1 MGDPWKSITPKG
13 VQAFVNATLATL
25 LVWLSIEN
33 HLAMVINY
41 MSNNLSSHTAGLS
54 AYYVIV
60 AFVLYKL
67 LYKRSSYDVNEK
79 RATKYAILTML
90 LIWITWEG
98 YLQFIVPIMGM
109 IGIFPSLANSLIIGT
124 VAFTVF
130 ITMYYG
136 LHGKYFTTLMLE
148 HMPWVIAP
156 DKFLPFFW
164 LWINAIVAG
173 LLNAFDVNAFW
184 YFVNLFFIF
193 LLPSLF
199 IGTKV
204 QEKHGLRIQKKD
216 DYFDD

>member
-41 MSNNLSSHTAGLS
+41 MSNILSSRTAGLS
-54 AYYVIV
+54 AYFLIV

-98 YLQFIVPIMGM
+98 YLQFIIPIMGM
-109 IGIFPSLANSLIIGT
+109 VGIFPSLANSLIIGT

-156 DKFLPFFW
+156 DKYLPFFW

-216 DYFDD
+216 DYFDE

>member
-13 VQAFVNATLATL
+13 VQAFVNGSIATL
-25 LVWLSIEN
+25 LVWLTVEN
-33 HLAMVINY
+33 HLSI
-41 MSNNLSSHTAGLS
+41 
-54 AYYVIV
+54 VIV
-60 AFVLYKL
+60 TLSDLFASETFGMIVFYFLAIVILYKL
-67 LYKRSSYDVNEK
+67 LYKRSAYDVNEK
-79 RATKYAILTML
+79 RATKFAIISIA
-90 LIWITWEG
+90 LIWLVWEG
-98 YLQFIVPIMGM
+98 YLSFLAIPLSMVGV
-109 IGIFPSLANSLIIGT
+109 FPALANSLIVGT
-124 VAFTVF
+124 VIFVIF
-130 ITMYYG
+130 ITVYYG

-164 LWINAIVAG
+164 LWINAIMAG
-173 LLNAFDVNAFW
+173 LLNVFEVNAFW

-204 QEKHGLRIQKKD
+204 QEKHGLRIKKQD

>member
-41 MSNNLSSHTAGLS
+41 MSNVLSSHTAGLS
-54 AYYVIV
+54 AYYLIV
-60 AFVLYKL
+60 VFVLYKL

-98 YLQFIVPIMGM
+98 YLQFIIPIMGM

-216 DYFDD
+216 DYFDE

>member
-13 VQAFVNATLATL
+13 VQAFVNASIATL
-25 LVWLSIEN
+25 IVWLTAEN
-33 HLAMVINY
+33 HLSVVI
-41 MSNNLSSHTAGLS
+41 STLAGLLSSTTIALVI
-54 AYYVIV
+54 YYILGIVII
-60 AFVLYKL
+60 YKL

-79 RATKYAILTML
+79 RATKYAILSMI
-90 LIWITWEG
+90 LIWLVWEG
-98 YLQFIVPIMGM
+98 YLSFLAIPLGM
-109 IGIFPSLANSLIIGT
+109 IGIFPELANSLIVGT
-124 VAFTVF
+124 VIFSIF
-130 ITMYYG
+130 ITVYYG

-164 LWINAIVAG
+164 LWINAIMAG
-173 LLNAFDVNAFW
+173 LLNVFDVNAFW

-204 QEKHGLRIQKKD
+204 QEKHGLRIKKQD

>member
-41 MSNNLSSHTAGLS
+41 MSNVLSSHTAGLS
-54 AYYVIV
+54 AYYMIV

-79 RATKYAILTML
+79 RATKYAIITML

-98 YLQFIVPIMGM
+98 YLQFIIPIMGM

>member
-41 MSNNLSSHTAGLS
+41 MSNILSSHTAGLS
-54 AYYVIV
+54 AYYLIV
-60 AFVLYKL
+60 VFILYKL

-98 YLQFIVPIMGM
+98 YLQFIIPIMGM

-216 DYFDD
+216 DYFDE

>member
-1 MGDPWKSITPKG
+1 MGDPWKSITPKV

-41 MSNNLSSHTAGLS
+41 MSNILSSHTAGLS

-90 LIWITWEG
+90 LIWVTWEG
-98 YLQFIVPIMGM
+98 YLQFLIPIMGM
-109 IGIFPSLANSLIIGT
+109 IGIFPALANSLIIGT

-216 DYFDD
+216 DYFDE

>member
-25 LVWLSIEN
+25 FVWLSIEN
-33 HLAMVINY
+33 HLAIVIDY
-41 MSNNLSSHTAGLS
+41 MSNILSSYTAGLT

-98 YLQFIVPIMGM
+98 YLQFLVPIMGM

-124 VAFTVF
+124 VAFTIF

>member
-25 LVWLSIEN
+25 IVWLTIEN
-33 HLAMVINY
+33 HSSLVTNY
-41 MSNNLSSHTAGLS
+41 MSTVLSSHTAALS
-54 AYYVIV
+54 IYYLLVV
-60 AFVLYKL
+60 FVLYKL

-79 RATKYAILTML
+79 RATKYAILTMI

-98 YLQFIVPIMGM
+98 YLQFIIPVMGM

-124 VAFTVF
+124 VVFTIF
-130 ITMYYG
+130 ITIYYG

>member
-41 MSNNLSSHTAGLS
+41 MSNILSSHTAGLS

-79 RATKYAILTML
+79 RATKYAILTMI

-98 YLQFIVPIMGM
+98 YLQFIIPIMGM

-216 DYFDD
+216 DYFDE

>member
-13 VQAFVNATLATL
+13 VQAFVNASIATL
-25 LVWLSIEN
+25 IVWLTAEN
-33 HLAMVINY
+33 HLSVVI
-41 MSNNLSSHTAGLS
+41 STLSGLLSSTTIALVI
-54 AYYVIV
+54 YYILGIVII
-60 AFVLYKL
+60 YKL

-79 RATKYAILTML
+79 RATKYAILSMI
-90 LIWITWEG
+90 LIWLVWEG
-98 YLQFIVPIMGM
+98 YLSFLAIPLGM
-109 IGIFPSLANSLIIGT
+109 IGIFPELANSLIVGT
-124 VAFTVF
+124 VIFSIF
-130 ITMYYG
+130 ITVYYG

-164 LWINAIVAG
+164 LWINAIMAG
-173 LLNAFDVNAFW
+173 LLNVFDVNAFW

-204 QEKHGLRIQKKD
+204 QEKHGLRIKKQD

>member
-13 VQAFVNATLATL
+13 VQAFVNASIATL
-25 LVWLSIEN
+25 IVWLSFEN
-33 HLAMVINY
+33 HLYFITSTLADL
-41 MSNNLSSHTAGLS
+41 LSSEILGLVG
-54 AYYVIV
+54 YYLVAVVVI
-60 AFVLYKL
+60 YKL
-67 LYKRSSYDVNEK
+67 MYKRSSYDVNEK
-79 RATKYAILTML
+79 RATKFAIISMI
-90 LIWITWEG
+90 LIWVVWEG
-98 YLQFIVPIMGM
+98 YLSFLTAPLGM
-109 IGIFPSLANSLIIGT
+109 IGIFPALANSLIVGT
-124 VAFTVF
+124 VIFVIF
-130 ITMYYG
+130 ITVYYG

-164 LWINAIVAG
+164 LWINAIMAG
-173 LLNAFDVNAFW
+173 LLNVFDVNAFW

-204 QEKHGLRIQKKD
+204 QEKHGLRVKKQD

>member
-25 LVWLSIEN
+25 FVWLSVEN
-33 HLAMVINY
+33 HLEIVINY
-41 MSNNLSSHTAGLS
+41 MTNILSSHTAGLS
-54 AYYVIV
+54 AYYMLV
-60 AFVLYKL
+60 AFLLYKL
-67 LYKRSSYDVNEK
+67 LYKRSPYDVNEK

-98 YLQFIVPIMGM
+98 YLQFIVPVMGM
-109 IGIFPSLANSLIIGT
+109 IGIFPSLANSIIIGT

-130 ITMYYG
+130 ITIYYG

-148 HMPWVIAP
+148 HMPWIIAP

-216 DYFDD
+216 DYFDE

>member
-25 LVWLSIEN
+25 FVWLSIEN

-41 MSNNLSSHTAGLS
+41 MSNILSSHTAGLS
-54 AYYVIV
+54 AYYLIV

-90 LIWITWEG
+90 LIWITSEG
-98 YLQFIVPIMGM
+98 YLQFIIPIMGM

-216 DYFDD
+216 DYFDE

>member
-41 MSNNLSSHTAGLS
+41 MSNVLSSHTAGLS

-98 YLQFIVPIMGM
+98 YLQFIIPIMGM

-216 DYFDD
+216 DYFDE

>member
-13 VQAFVNATLATL
+13 VQAFVNASIATL
-25 LVWLSIEN
+25 IVWLSVEN
-33 HLAMVINY
+33 HLLIITNSLADLVSSKTFALVI
-41 MSNNLSSHTAGLS
+41 
-54 AYYVIV
+54 YYAIAAVI
-60 AFVLYKL
+60 LYKL

-79 RATKYAILTML
+79 RATKFAIISMV
-90 LIWITWEG
+90 LIWLVWEG
-98 YLQFIVPIMGM
+98 YLSFIAVPLGM
-109 IGIFPSLANSLIIGT
+109 IGIFPALANSLIVGT
-124 VAFTVF
+124 VIFTIF
-130 ITMYYG
+130 ITVYYG

-164 LWINAIVAG
+164 LWINAIMAG
-173 LLNAFDVNAFW
+173 LLNVFDVNAFW

-204 QEKHGLRIQKKD
+204 QEKHGLRIKKQD
-216 DYFDD
+216 DYFND

>member
-1 MGDPWKSITPKG
+1 MIKFLKFNFNVSVLSLIVISLFPGSLIGWFLHGDLGQQPDLIKNPYGTTLNHFI
-13 VQAFVNATLATL
+13 AYFFVSLFGFGIYLKNKNFKK
-25 LVWLSIEN
+25 LVFILFFLSI
-33 HLAMVINY
+33 
-41 MSNNLSSHTAGLS
+41 
-54 AYYVIV
+54 
-60 AFVLYKL
+60 
-67 LYKRSSYDVNEK
+67 
-79 RATKYAILTML
+79 ILE
-90 LIWITWEG
+90 I
-98 YLQFIVPIMGM
+98 LQFIIPILGM
-109 IGIFPSLANSLIIGT
+109 IGIFPSLANSLIVGT

-148 HMPWVIAP
+148 HMPWVISP

-173 LLNAFDVNAFW
+173 LLNAFEVNAFW

-204 QEKHGLRIQKKD
+204 QEKHGLRVQKKD

>member
-41 MSNNLSSHTAGLS
+41 MSNILSSHTAGLS

>member
-41 MSNNLSSHTAGLS
+41 MSNILSSHTAGLS

-67 LYKRSSYDVNEK
+67 FYKRSSYDVNEK

-98 YLQFIVPIMGM
+98 YLQFIIPIMGM

-216 DYFDD
+216 DYFDE

>member
-25 LVWLSIEN
+25 LIWLSIEN
-33 HLAMVINY
+33 HLAVVINY
-41 MSNNLSSHTAGLS
+41 MSDVISSQTAGLS
-54 AYYVIV
+54 AYYLIV

-79 RATKYAILTML
+79 RATKYAIITML
-90 LIWITWEG
+90 LVWVTWEG
-98 YLQFIVPIMGM
+98 YLQFIIPIMGM

-216 DYFDD
+216 DYFDE